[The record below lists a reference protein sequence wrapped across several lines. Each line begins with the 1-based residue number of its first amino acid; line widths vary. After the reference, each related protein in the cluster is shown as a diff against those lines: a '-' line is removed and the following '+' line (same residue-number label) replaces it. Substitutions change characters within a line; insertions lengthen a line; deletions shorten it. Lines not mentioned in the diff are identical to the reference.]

1 MAPVIETGHA
11 KNVANFA
18 DIISFCTGYGL
29 QYNPGKAALKVI
41 NLNTLLAN
49 AQQSINQVNVKNTDY
64 NNTVNNRMIAFKA
77 LRPLSTRIINA
88 LGATDANDEVIKD
101 AKTINR
107 KIQGQRA
114 KTIDI
119 PVDPNAPAPNNVSAS
134 QQSYDQLIEHFER
147 MVILLQSEPTY
158 LPNEVDLQ
166 TAQLEAYK
174 LDLKARNQAVTDA
187 YTAISNTRI
196 TRNDIL
202 YKAKTGLVDIAYD
215 VKQYIKSLFG
225 ASSPQYKQVSGVK
238 FTTPKK

>member
-1 MAPVIETGHA
+1 
-11 KNVANFA
+11 
-18 DIISFCTGYGL
+18 
-29 QYNPGKAALKVI
+29 
-41 NLNTLLAN
+41 
-49 AQQSINQVNVKNTDY
+49 
-64 NNTVNNRMIAFKA
+64 
-77 LRPLSTRIINA
+77 
-88 LGATDANDEVIKD
+88 
-101 AKTINR
+101 
-107 KIQGQRA
+107 
-114 KTIDI
+114 
-119 PVDPNAPAPNNVSAS
+119 
-134 QQSYDQLIEHFER
+134 
-147 MVILLQSEPTY
+147 MVILLQSELTY

-215 VKQYIKSLFG
+215 IKQYIKSLFG